1 METNGGPDNTPVD
14 SEIAG
19 TVWFRLVLPDF
30 DERRTIARRC
40 RQRSVAVTPRHM
52 GHGNERQQSYWR
64 SLRSRPCAVTA
75 QITNTSNA
83 MMSNAHHG

>member
-1 METNGGPDNTPVD
+1 MDVRSPSVETNGGPDNTPVD

-40 RQRSVAVTPRHM
+40 
-52 GHGNERQQSYWR
+52 
-64 SLRSRPCAVTA
+64 
-75 QITNTSNA
+75 
-83 MMSNAHHG
+83 

>member
-30 DERRTIARRC
+30 DERRQLPGAADKE
-40 RQRSVAVTPRHM
+40 VLP
-52 GHGNERQQSYWR
+52 
-64 SLRSRPCAVTA
+64 
-75 QITNTSNA
+75 
-83 MMSNAHHG
+83 